1 MANLNLDITLL
12 SAGYVLMFAY
22 AMFMLS
28 QFNFVE
34 QGRYLADLFILLT
47 FMIIKI
53 FLSL

>member
-34 QGRYLADLFILLT
+34 QGRSLQTLFFFAIT
-47 FMIIKI
+47 AVSNIQD
-53 FLSL
+53 